1 MMYKKD
7 LISKYIIRLLTKQYD
22 VDKIFDQC
30 PRYFCLNKSI
40 ALSGATN
47 IVFTVDDIKQYVII
61 RK

>member
-7 LISKYIIRLLTKQYD
+7 LYISKYIIRLLIKQYS
-22 VDKIFDQC
+22 VDNIFEC
-30 PRYFCLNKSI
+30 PKYFCLNESI

-47 IVFTVDDIKQYVII
+47 IVLSIGDIKQYVII